1 MYLVELLLSSVMV
14 VSLADIYS
22 VNLRYVT
29 MPLKLENSVVIEYIK
44 PFVGDNAFISD
55 LRLLT
60 WLSGM
65 NGISSIFQ

>member
-29 MPLKLENSVVIEYIK
+29 MPLKLDNSVVIEYI
-44 PFVGDNAFISD
+44 NRSLEIM
-55 LRLLT
+55 LLFRIYDF
-60 WLSGM
+60 LPGSLG
-65 NGISSIFQ
+65 